1 MADDARWQLLVNDA
15 SGGLSELVERFLAR
29 ILSDPAYGE
38 SGLTM
43 EDLRSSSHRSF
54 AAMLDAL
61 RGGGGE
67 LDALGEIAAD
77 LGIRRARQRVPLE
90 SLVRAI
96 RLDFSVLW
104 EALSDPAL
112 GADPAL
118 LVRNAGLVWETVDL
132 FAARVQERYLAELE
146 DIERADADLQ
156 HQYLTQ
162 LLAPSEPSA
171 ADLARIAGALRV
183 ETGAAFLVAA
193 IDRNDSLTVRR
204 RLRARPP
211 RGTAIFTYDQGH
223 HTLVIRRRE
232 PSTDERPNFQEVSLF
247 SGMAAGVAPVA
258 QGIAGIRSAVSAA
271 REIMKDLPM
280 GSVGIFTL
288 RDRWLSI
295 AAHRL
300 AQVGCEP
307 SRLVHPA
314 LRHCTEQE
322 RERLLE
328 AATVFL
334 ELGSLIETA
343 ARLHCHRNTVVNR
356 LASFEK
362 YTGLDL
368 QKPRDAAAAL
378 LALAGQEAPFGV
390 G

>member
-1 MADDARWQLLVNDA
+1 MADDARWQSLVNDV
-15 SGGLSELVERFLAR
+15 SGSLPELVERFLAR

-54 AAMLDAL
+54 AAMLAAL

-67 LDALGEIAAD
+67 LDALGDIAAD

-90 SLVRAI
+90 SVVRAI

-118 LVRNAGLVWETVDL
+118 LVGHAELVWETVDL

-193 IDRNDSLTVRR
+193 IDRNDSLAVRR

-211 RGTAIFTYDQGH
+211 RGVAIFTYDQGH

-232 PSTDERPNFQEVSLF
+232 PAAEERPSFQEASLF
-247 SGMAAGVAPVA
+247 AGMAAGVAPVA
-258 QGIAGIRSAVSAA
+258 QGIAGIRAAVTAA

-280 GSVGIFTL
+280 GSVGVFTL
-288 RDRWLSI
+288 RERWLSI

-300 AQVGCEP
+300 AQVGCDP
-307 SRLVHPA
+307 ARLVHPA

-334 ELGSLIETA
+334 ELGSLVDTA

-378 LALAGQEAPFGV
+378 LALAGQDAPAGT

>member
-1 MADDARWQLLVNDA
+1 MADDARWQSLVHDV
-15 SGGLSELVERFLAR
+15 SGGLPELVERFLAR
-29 ILSDPAYGE
+29 IVSDPAYGE

-54 AAMLDAL
+54 AAMLAAL
-61 RGGGGE
+61 RGGDGE
-67 LDALGEIAAD
+67 LDELGEIAAD

-118 LVRNAGLVWETVDL
+118 LVRNAELVWETVDL

-183 ETGAAFLVAA
+183 EISAAFLVAA

-211 RGTAIFTYDQGH
+211 RGAAVFTYDQGH

-232 PSTDERPNFQEVSLF
+232 PSGEERPTFQEVSLF
-247 SGMAAGVAPVA
+247 SGMAVGVAPVA
-258 QGIAGIRSAVSAA
+258 QGVAGIRAAVTAA

-280 GSVGIFTL
+280 GSLGVFTL

-300 AQVGCEP
+300 SQVGCEP
-307 SRLVHPA
+307 GRLVHPA
-314 LRHCTEQE
+314 LRQCTEQE

-334 ELGSLIETA
+334 ELGSLVETA
-343 ARLHCHRNTVVNR
+343 VVLHCHRNTVVNR

-378 LALAGQEAPFGV
+378 LALSGQEVAAGT